1 MGVPGLPQTRSAV
14 LKLRVT
20 AFLVGAVFGLA
31 GIFLDAAWLVTVA
44 VIVLLL
50 GTALRWR
57 APTEE

>member
-1 MGVPGLPQTRSAV
+1 MGVLRLPQTRSAV
-14 LKLRVT
+14 LRCRVT
-20 AFLVGAVFGLA
+20 VFLLGAVFGLT

>member
-1 MGVPGLPQTRSAV
+1 MGVLRLPKTRSAV
-14 LKLRVT
+14 LKWRVT
-20 AFLVGAVFGLA
+20 AFLLGAVFGLA

>member
-1 MGVPGLPQTRSAV
+1 MGVLHLPQTRSAV
-14 LKLRVT
+14 LRWRVT
-20 AFLVGAVFGLA
+20 AFLLGAVCGLT

-44 VIVLLL
+44 LIVLLL